1 MTKIRRDLWTQ
12 RELPPPRRNPFPD
25 ILLPSGIPKAWQ
37 KQSSGCQNVPLCATK
52 QAAEVSAL
60 TQQKKKKK
68 GGKFK
73 QPIKLL
79 HKFRLDKT
87 PGPYTGTS
95 HRKNSVRGA
104 RHGMFFFFFLIF
116 FEEWRNAQRIHF
128 DANPIPRQF
137 TFSQEDN
144 ETHKKVPRVTHD
156 SHQPTV
162 LLRCACHC
170 QSSAVLPTVCIVL
183 R

>member
-104 RHGMFFFFFLIF
+104 RHGMFFFFSYLLRGM
-116 FEEWRNAQRIHF
+116 EECA
-128 DANPIPRQF
+128 ANPLWCEPHSEAVYVQSRRQRN
-137 TFSQEDN
+137 TQEGPSRN
-144 ETHKKVPRVTHD
+144 TR
-156 SHQPTV
+156 
-162 LLRCACHC
+162 
-170 QSSAVLPTVCIVL
+170 
-183 R
+183 

>member
-12 RELPPPRRNPFPD
+12 HELPPPRRNPFPD

-104 RHGMFFFFFLIF
+104 RHGMFFFFFLSSS
-116 FEEWRNAQRIHF
+116 RNGGMRSESTLMRTPF
-128 DANPIPRQF
+128 RG
-137 TFSQEDN
+137 SLRSV
-144 ETHKKVPRVTHD
+144 KKTTKHTRR
-156 SHQPTV
+156 S
-162 LLRCACHC
+162 LA
-170 QSSAVLPTVCIVL
+170 
-183 R
+183 